1 MSLSDDE
8 SNHSSGDSLD
18 NLENEPMYHILM
30 QYLIT
35 EDGRNIAVCVD
46 ELTKEMRDIKVIFGK
61 MASMMKH
68 MLQLQSKST
77 TS

>member
-1 MSLSDDE
+1 MSLSDDDSNSSTGE
-8 SNHSSGDSLD
+8 SSTD

-46 ELTKEMRDIKVIFGK
+46 ELTKEMRDIKIIFGK

-68 MLQLQSKST
+68 MLQTKAVVP
-77 TS
+77 